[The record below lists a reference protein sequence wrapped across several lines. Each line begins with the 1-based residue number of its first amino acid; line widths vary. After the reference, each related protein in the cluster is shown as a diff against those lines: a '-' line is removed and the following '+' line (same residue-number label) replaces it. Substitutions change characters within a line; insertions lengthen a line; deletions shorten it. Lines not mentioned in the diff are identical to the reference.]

1 MTKQEQFKKFWS
13 LYPRKVA
20 RVAAERSWKKLTL
33 KEIKSIFEVYHDHL
47 IRWRYTEIQFV
58 PHASTWINQKRWEDE
73 LEPIPDKKSNPI
85 YKNIEKERKKFI
97 TKIKSAEENM
107 ASDDERKKALGLK
120 K

>member
-47 IRWRYTEIQFV
+47 IRWKYREIQYV

-73 LEPIPDKKSNPI
+73 LEPLPDQNQSV
-85 YKNIEKERKKFI
+85 YKNIEKQRKEFMK
-97 TKIKSAEENM
+97 KMKQAEEDS
-107 ASDDERKKALGLK
+107 ASDEDRKKALGLK

>member
-20 RVAAERSWKKLTL
+20 KVAAERGWKKLTI
-33 KEIKSIFEVYHDHL
+33 KEIKDIYEVYHDHL

-58 PHASTWINQKRWEDE
+58 PHASTWINQKRWQDE
-73 LEPIPDKKSNPI
+73 LEPLPDQNQSI
-85 YKNIEKERKKFI
+85 YKNIEKQRKDFMK
-97 TKIKSAEENM
+97 KMKEAEKSS
-107 ASDDERKKALGLK
+107 ASDEDRKKALRLK